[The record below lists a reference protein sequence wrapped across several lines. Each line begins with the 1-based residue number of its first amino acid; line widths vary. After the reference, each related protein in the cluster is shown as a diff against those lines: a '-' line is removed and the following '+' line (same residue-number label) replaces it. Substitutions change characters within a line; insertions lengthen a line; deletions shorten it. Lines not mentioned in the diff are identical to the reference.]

1 VPPGLRVSRCRQV
14 IVEIGIKSAGN
25 MAPLPRPAARIGL
38 KQIEATINDNDIGM
52 VEFCREF
59 VDLQ

>member
-1 VPPGLRVSRCRQV
+1 
-14 IVEIGIKSAGN
+14 

-38 KQIEATINDNDIGM
+38 KQIEAAINDNDIGM